1 MAVKLVLTQTFKSPL
16 AAALR
21 ASSAAHARRMSQ
33 LPTGAPDQHASDER
47 QADARPG
54 RAPLRVVA
62 VGAESYAGV
71 GTLKRNRKRAARRA
85 AQRAKRTKKAD
96 VSRHE

>member
-1 MAVKLVLTQTFKSPL
+1 V
-16 AAALR
+16 
-21 ASSAAHARRMSQ
+21 
-33 LPTGAPDQHASDER
+33 
-47 QADARPG
+47 DARPG